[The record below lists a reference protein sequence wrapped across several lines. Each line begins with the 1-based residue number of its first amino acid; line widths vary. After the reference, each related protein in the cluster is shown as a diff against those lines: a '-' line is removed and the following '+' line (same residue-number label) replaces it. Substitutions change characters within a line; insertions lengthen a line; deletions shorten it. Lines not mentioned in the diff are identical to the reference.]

1 MSNHVVKRVVK
12 LNGDIIEIAGTHG
25 RYGYELRTKDG
36 RMISSTQ
43 QTFPSIADA
52 EVSARKDSNV
62 NAVTAKKVQREET
75 HARTMQILA
84 ERAAEEARVY
94 QEQIDMAVR
103 EMPEFDKEQDIKHLK
118 AIEAIP
124 ESKAKKWAIDLY
136 AARSVAKAQKDD
148 E

>member
-1 MSNHVVKRVVK
+1 
-12 LNGDIIEIAGTHG
+12 
-25 RYGYELRTKDG
+25 
-36 RMISSTQ
+36 
-43 QTFPSIADA
+43 
-52 EVSARKDSNV
+52 
-62 NAVTAKKVQREET
+62 
-75 HARTMQILA
+75 MQILA

-94 QEQIDMAVR
+94 QEQIDMAVW